1 MHIHDAS
8 TNELAAH
15 LLQRLIKEAGG
26 EAPSSYDPNALL
38 RIQAHVA
45 VALLEMHVNHLKGK

>member
-26 EAPSSYDPNALL
+26 EGQKMYDPNALL
-38 RIQAHVA
+38 RLQAHIS
-45 VALLEMHVNHLKGK
+45 VALLEMHINHLKGN